1 MRASISS
8 EWGLNLKERS
18 TRRNTNF
25 ILRSGMWGCFAWE
38 GENYNEDNEF
48 LRYAA
53 KAVREELVDTNR
65 LANWLFNCDEHH
77 GGGYALVENLTD
89 LFPLP
94 TFAHFESSFHVVNV
108 QNRHSARDTPVC
120 GLTYVR
126 GI

>member
-1 MRASISS
+1 MGIEVEGEEHPPGYKIHLA
-8 EWGLNLKERS
+8 
-18 TRRNTNF
+18 
-25 ILRSGMWGCFAWE
+25 SGMWGCFVCE
-38 GENYNEDNEF
+38 GENYNEF

-53 KAVREELVDTNR
+53 KAVPKELVNTNR
-65 LANWLFNCDEHH
+65 LANWLLNCDEHH
-77 GGGYALVENLTD
+77 GGGCTLVESLTG

-94 TFAHFESSFHVVNV
+94 VFAHFESSFHVVNV

>member
-1 MRASISS
+1 MGIEVEGEEHPPGYKIHLA
-8 EWGLNLKERS
+8 
-18 TRRNTNF
+18 
-25 ILRSGMWGCFAWE
+25 SGMWGCFVCE

-53 KAVREELVDTNR
+53 KAVPKELVDTNR

-77 GGGYALVENLTD
+77 GEECASVENLTD

-94 TFAHFESSFHVVNV
+94 MFAHFESSFHVVNV
-108 QNRHSARDTPVC
+108 QNRDSARNTPVR
-120 GLTYVR
+120 GLIYVR